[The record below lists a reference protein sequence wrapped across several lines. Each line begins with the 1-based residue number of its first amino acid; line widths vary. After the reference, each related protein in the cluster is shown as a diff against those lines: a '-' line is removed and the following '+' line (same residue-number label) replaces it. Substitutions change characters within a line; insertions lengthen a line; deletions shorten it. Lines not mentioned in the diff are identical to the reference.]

1 MNLLV
6 MCSFL
11 VPLVIAHFPGDGHN
25 LGDEVEQLKVILGKT
40 DQIEIYNRKLADF
53 AERLAYFH
61 TYVKPLVEQVSA
73 ENKHPHD
80 VVTGGGSIT
89 DEEHVGMLEKLN
101 GHLDYV
107 IDTATMDSIK

>member
-1 MNLLV
+1 MNFLV

-11 VPLVIAHFPGDGHN
+11 VPLVMAHFPGDGHN
-25 LGDEVEQLKVILGKT
+25 LDDELEQLKIILEKT
-40 DQIEIYNRKLADF
+40 DQIEIYNRKLDDF
-53 AERLAYFH
+53 AGRLEYFH
-61 TYVKPLVEQVSA
+61 THVKPLVEQVKT

-80 VVTGGGSIT
+80 VVTGGGSIV
-89 DEEHVGMLEKLN
+89 DEEHVGMLEQLN